1 MFKIK
6 LVPATTAIKFMRFHR
21 AAFAGSA
28 AAALISIVLLL
39 IVGLNFG
46 IDFRGGILIEAR
58 TPGVANLAAMRSS
71 LSGLGL
77 GEVALQGFGQPTD
90 VLIRVELQE
99 GGDAAQ
105 QTTVNLVKEALA
117 RDIGQGIDYR
127 RVEVVGPKVSAE
139 LIRAG
144 ALALVLAIGAML
156 VYIWFRFEWQFSLGA
171 VAALV
176 HDVVLTI
183 GLFALTGLDFNLA
196 TIAAIL
202 TIIGYSMND
211 TVVIYDRVREN
222 LRKYKTMNL
231 AELLDRS
238 VNDTLSRT
246 VVTSVTTL
254 LALVAL
260 RFIGGEVIESF
271 TVAMMWGE
279 RALDGARGSGRHV
292 FLDLR
297 RRPAAHLPQSG
308 RRHRARGCR
317 RRGPGRR
324 GLIARLAARKG
335 GRGLVDSFKVS
346 NDPAFAEKVEDVV
359 GLYLDP
365 PDKAVVFSV
374 DEKSQIQALDRSQPG
389 LPMKK
394 GRAGTMTHDYKRH
407 GTTTLF
413 AALNLLDGK
422 VIGHCMKRHRHQEF
436 IRFLN
441 RIDRQTLPYLDIH
454 LIIDNYATHKT
465 PAVKRW
471 LKKHPRF
478 HIHFTPTSASWL
490 NMVERFFAEI
500 TRKRIRRGVFKS
512 VAELEQAIYDYL
524 AIHNHNPVPFVS
536 LVRADSAV
544 YPVQMFCAE
553 TMA

>member
-1 MFKIK
+1 MEAGVDGLLRDKSRPPGTPP
-6 LVPATTAIKFMRFHR
+6 LSAAIK
-21 AAFAGSA
+21 
-28 AAALISIVLLL
+28 
-39 IVGLNFG
+39 
-46 IDFRGGILIEAR
+46 
-58 TPGVANLAAMRSS
+58 T
-71 LSGLGL
+71 
-77 GEVALQGFGQPTD
+77 
-90 VLIRVELQE
+90 
-99 GGDAAQ
+99 
-105 QTTVNLVKEALA
+105 
-117 RDIGQGIDYR
+117 
-127 RVEVVGPKVSAE
+127 
-139 LIRAG
+139 
-144 ALALVLAIGAML
+144 LVL
-156 VYIWFRFEWQFSLGA
+156 
-171 VAALV
+171 
-176 HDVVLTI
+176 T
-183 GLFALTGLDFNLA
+183 
-196 TIAAIL
+196 
-202 TIIGYSMND
+202 
-211 TVVIYDRVREN
+211 
-222 LRKYKTMNL
+222 KTMRETPPD
-231 AELLDRS
+231 ATHWSVRS
-238 VNDTLSRT
+238 MARAVGISH
-246 VVTSVTTL
+246 TSVQN
-254 LALVAL
+254 
-260 RFIGGEVIESF
+260 I
-271 TVAMMWGE
+271 W
-279 RALDGARGSGRHV
+279 RAH
-292 FLDLR
+292 
-297 RRPAAHLPQSG
+297 
-308 RRHRARGCR
+308 
-317 RRGPGRR
+317 
-324 GLIARLAARKG
+324 GLKPH
-335 GRGLVDSFKVS
+335 LVDSFKVS

-524 AIHNHNPVPFVS
+524 AIHNHNPVPFVWTATATAI
-536 LVRADSAV
+536 LEKTARAKQTLETVRAGTK
-544 YPVQMFCAE
+544 C
-553 TMA
+553 